1 MLLCCFFG
9 KGGETLSMEK
19 IVEMKNIH
27 KRFPYVKA
35 VDGASFD
42 LYKGEIH
49 SLIGENGAGKSTM
62 MKILYGMYDID
73 DGEIIINEKMMPRH
87 KYNTHEAIKQG
98 IGMVHQEFMLVK
110 EMTVLENIILG
121 SEPTKR
127 GGKNI
132 AIDFEAAR
140 EKINFYIENYHMA
153 VQLDKKVTNISVGE
167 MQRVEIIK
175 ALYRGADILIMDE
188 PTAVLTPQESNKLF
202 EILNVMRKDGKTIV
216 FISHKL
222 KEVMKISDRVSV
234 MRAGKYITTV
244 QKEEVTIP
252 QLAKLMV
259 GREVFLNTQRTP
271 PQEGE
276 VVLEVKDIYVPSE
289 RELSKIKGIS
299 FKVRKGEVVGIA
311 GVDGNG
317 QSELGEAI
325 AGLRRVERGNIVLA
339 GKDVTNQS
347 ALNIRRAGLV
357 HIPED
362 RNDRGLNRTHTFAD
376 NMLAAEI
383 RKRPYSKFGVL
394 NPKKIMQEAWRRSE
408 AFDIRPRDPSNI
420 AGSLSGGN
428 AQKIVVARE
437 LGAPNKKLLLA
448 AQPTRGIDIGN
459 IEGIRKMID
468 EAKGQGVGVL
478 LISADLDEVMSLS
491 DRIIVIYEGELTGEL
506 VNNDHLDEGE
516 LGYLMMGGAE
526 RNE

>member
-1 MLLCCFFG
+1 
-9 KGGETLSMEK
+9 MEK
-19 IVEMKNIH
+19 IVQMTNIH
-27 KRFPYVKA
+27 KQFPYVKA
-35 VDGASFD
+35 VDGAQFD

-62 MKILYGMYDID
+62 MKILYGMYDIN
-73 DGEIIINEKMMPRH
+73 DGEIIVNGKKVSDQ
-87 KYNTHEAIKQG
+87 KYTTHEAIAQG

-121 SEPTKR
+121 SEPTKKSSR
-127 GGKNI
+127 NI

-140 EKINFYIENYHMA
+140 EKIRFYIENYHMA

-175 ALYRGADILIMDE
+175 ALYRGADILILDE
-188 PTAVLTPQESNKLF
+188 PTAVLTPQEADKLF
-202 EILNVMRKDGKTIV
+202 EILDVMRQDGKTIV

-222 KEVMKISDRVSV
+222 KEVMKISDRISV
-234 MRAGKYITTV
+234 MRTGKYISTV
-244 QKEEVTIP
+244 KRDDITIP
-252 QLAKLMV
+252 ELAKLMV
-259 GREVFLNTQRTP
+259 GREVFLNTKRTP
-271 PQEGE
+271 PKEGE
-276 VVLEVKDIYVPSE
+276 VVLEVKDIFVPSE
-289 RELSKIKGIS
+289 RELSKIRGIS
-299 FKVRKGEVVGIA
+299 FNVRKGEVVGVA

-325 AGLRRVERGNIVLA
+325 AGLRRVEKGQIILDGKNI
-339 GKDVTNQS
+339 TNKS
-347 ALNIRRAGLV
+347 ALQVRNTGLA

-383 RKRPYSKFGVL
+383 RNHPYSKWGVI
-394 NPKKIMQEAWRRSE
+394 NPKKIMEEAWRRSE
-408 AFDIRPRDPSNI
+408 KFDIRPRDPSNI

-437 LGAPNKKLLLA
+437 LGAQGKKFLLA

-468 EAKGQGVGVL
+468 EAKVEGAAVL
-478 LISADLDEVMSLS
+478 LISADLDEIMSLS
-491 DRIIVIYEGELTGEL
+491 DRIIVLYEGRITGEL
-506 VNNDHLDEGE
+506 INDDNIDEGK
-516 LGYLMMGGAE
+516 LGYLMMGGVSK
-526 RNE
+526 NE